1 MKTESFAGWLKRWPL
16 IAILRGIKPAEALDI
31 GEVLVEAGFCIVEV
45 PLNSPEPFASI
56 IRLSKRFGD
65 NVLIGA
71 GTVMDREQ
79 VQKVADAG
87 GRIIVMPHAD
97 ERIVEAA
104 KRRNLYVVPGFATA
118 TEGFRMIQAGADAI
132 KLFPAEANPPK
143 VLKALRAVLPREMP
157 VLPVG
162 GITPGQHEG
171 ILGRRCRWFRARFGA
186 VQTRRYGGKGRAVGG
201 GFSRCASGASEKAEK
216 PVNVAKRHD
225 AKLT

>member
-1 MKTESFAGWLKRWPL
+1 MKTEAFAGWLKRWPL
-16 IAILRGIKPAEALDI
+16 VAILRGIKPAEVLDI
-31 GEVLVEAGFCIVEV
+31 GAVLVETGFCIIEV
-45 PLNSPEPFASI
+45 PLNSPEPLASI

-71 GTVMDREQ
+71 GTVTDREQ

-104 KRRNLYVVPGFATA
+104 RQRNLYAVPGFASA
-118 TEGFRMIQAGADAI
+118 TEGFRMIEAGADAI

-143 VLKALRAVLPREMP
+143 VLKALRAVLPKEMP

-162 GITPGQHEG
+162 GITANNMKEYWDAGADGFGLGSALYKPGDGAERVAQSAAE
-171 ILGRRCRWFRARFGA
+171 FRFALH
-186 VQTRRYGGKGRAVGG
+186 
-201 GFSRCASGASEKAEK
+201 SL
-216 PVNVAKRHD
+216 PKRQ
-225 AKLT
+225 

>member
-1 MKTESFAGWLKRWPL
+1 MKTETFTDWLTRWPL
-16 IAILRGIKPAEALDI
+16 IAILRGIKPGEALDI
-31 GEVLVEAGFCIVEV
+31 GAVLIETGFCILEV

-56 IRLSKRFGD
+56 VRLSKRFGD
-65 NVLIGA
+65 KVLIGA
-71 GTVMDREQ
+71 GTVTDWEQ

-118 TEGFRMIQAGADAI
+118 TEGFRMIEAGADGI

-143 VLKALRAVLPREMP
+143 ALKALRAVLPKDLP

-162 GITPGQHEG
+162 GIAPASMKEYWEAGADGFGLGSALYNPGEPAAKVAQAAAD
-171 ILGRRCRWFRARFGA
+171 FRFALH
-186 VQTRRYGGKGRAVGG
+186 
-201 GFSRCASGASEKAEK
+201 SL
-216 PVNVAKRHD
+216 PKRQ
-225 AKLT
+225 

>member
-1 MKTESFAGWLKRWPL
+1 MTAESFTDWLMRWPL
-16 IAILRGIKPAEALDI
+16 VAILRGIKPAEALDI
-31 GEVLVEAGFCIVEV
+31 GAVLIETGFCIVEV

-56 IRLSKRFGD
+56 MKLSKRFGD
-65 NVLIGA
+65 KVLIGA
-71 GTVMDREQ
+71 GTVTDSEQ

-118 TEGFRMIQAGADAI
+118 TEGFRMIEAGADGI

-143 VLKALRAVLPREMP
+143 VLKALRAVLPKNVP

-162 GITPGQHEG
+162 GIAPASMKEYWEAE
-171 ILGRRCRWFRARFGA
+171 I
-186 VQTRRYGGKGRAVGG
+186 GRAHV
-201 GFSRCASGASEKAEK
+201 
-216 PVNVAKRHD
+216 
-225 AKLT
+225 